1 MDAERLHILM
11 VDDDED
17 DHVMTRGLLSECLGD
32 RFCLD
37 DATTIAGGL
46 AMLERQHYDVCLC
59 DFRLGEQTGLDF
71 LEQARRLE
79 HCPPIIILTG
89 FNDLEV
95 DMAVMKAGAADYLN
109 KAGLDARTLERSI
122 RYAVEHHR
130 TSTAL
135 RQQLSRISLLNQT
148 TRAVA
153 ERQDLPSI
161 FQVALTHLEA
171 HLPVKFGLVC
181 TFASELDKAHI
192 VALGPHSRALA
203 AELGWQEGCPLHVA
217 GTCLEACIRGSMG
230 RREPE
235 QAAQGFELELQRRGL
250 DNLVAVPLTAE
261 QSMLAAMLL
270 ARPSGHGFSGAET
283 DFLRSLSEHIS
294 LAARHVK
301 LHADLQAAYHQ
312 LQERQQ
318 AALRQERLAA
328 VGQLAAGVAHEFN
341 NILTIIQGYASLML
355 NHTPSGQPHANA
367 LRHIL
372 NGTERAARLVS
383 QLLAFSRQQM
393 LQAEPVDFNQVVD
406 RVGKMLDQTVEEN
419 VRVHL
424 HLAPDLPRVG
434 ADAGMLEQI
443 VLNLAIN
450 ARDAMPHGG
459 DLVIRTSLVEV
470 GPGAENR
477 HPEARPGRFVCL
489 TVADTGCGMDA
500 RTLSRLFEPFF
511 TTKDVGKGTGMGLA
525 TVYGIVKQ
533 HQGWIEVESQP
544 GHGSTFRVLLPALTQ
559 APPAPLLPQTRPPQ
573 PNAVILVVEDEPDLR
588 LLAREILEEYGYR
601 VLTAANGPEALETWN
616 QQQGQV
622 DLLLTDMVM
631 PGGMSGEELASELQ
645 QRRPDLKVIYT
656 SGYSVDFVGRKLE
669 TGPGVRFLAKPYPPA
684 KLMELIQ
691 ECLGARQPAVLP

>member
-1 MDAERLHILM
+1 MEPELLHILM

-17 DHVMTRGLLSECLGD
+17 DHVMTRALLAECLGD
-32 RFCLD
+32 RFRLD
-37 DATTIAGGL
+37 DATTLAGGL
-46 AMLERQHYDVCLC
+46 AMLERQRYDVCLC
-59 DFRLGEQTGLDF
+59 DYRLGEHTGQDF
-71 LEQARRLE
+71 LEQARRLP

-89 FNDLEV
+89 LNDLEV

-109 KAGLDARTLERSI
+109 KAGLDARTLERAI
-122 RYAVEHHR
+122 RYTVEHHR
-130 TSTAL
+130 TSNAL

-153 ERQDLPSI
+153 ERLDLPSI
-161 FQVALTHLEA
+161 FQVALKHLEE
-171 HLPVKFGLVC
+171 HLPVRFGLVC
-181 TFASELDKAHI
+181 AFPAGLDKAHI
-192 VALGPHSRALA
+192 IALGPRSRTLA
-203 AELGWQEGCPLHVA
+203 AELGWQEGTQLPVA
-217 GTCLEACIRGSMG
+217 KTCLETCIRGGLG
-230 RREPE
+230 RRSQERP
-235 QAAQGFELELQRRGL
+235 AQGFEAELERLGL
-250 DNLVAVPLTAE
+250 DHLVAVPLAAE

-270 ARPSGHGFSGAET
+270 ARPAADPFSEAET
-283 DFLRSLSEHIS
+283 DFLRALAEHIS

-301 LHADLQAAYHQ
+301 LHEDLQAAYNQ

-341 NILTIIQGYASLML
+341 NILTIIQGYASLL
-355 NHTPSGQPHANA
+355 LSRSPQDHPQAAS

-372 NGTERAARLVS
+372 NGTERASRLVS

-393 LQAEPVDFNQVVD
+393 LQPEPVDFNQVVD

-424 HLAPDLPRVG
+424 QLAPDLPRVA

-450 ARDAMPHGG
+450 ARDAMPNGG

-470 GPGAENR
+470 GPGAESR

-489 TVADTGCGMDA
+489 TVADTGCGMDPQ
-500 RTLSRLFEPFF
+500 TLSRLFEPFF

-533 HQGWIEVESQP
+533 HQGWIEVESHP
-544 GHGSTFRVLLPALTQ
+544 GQGSTFRVLLPALAEAL
-559 APPAPLLPQTRPPQ
+559 APPLPSTAPQ
-573 PNAVILVVEDEPDLR
+573 AGAAKVILVVEDEPDLR
-588 LLAREILEEYGYR
+588 LLAQEILQEYGYQ
-601 VLTAANGPEALETWN
+601 VLTAANGPEALEIWN

-631 PGGMSGEELASELQ
+631 PGGMSGEELAVELR
-645 QRRPDLKVIYT
+645 QRRPSLKIIYT
-656 SGYSVDFVGRKLE
+656 SGYSVDFAGRRIE
-669 TGPGVRFLAKPYPPA
+669 TGPGVRFIAKPYPPA
-684 KLMELIQ
+684 RLIELIQ
-691 ECLGARQPAVLP
+691 ECLATE

>member
-1 MDAERLHILM
+1 MEPEHLHILM

-32 RFCLD
+32 RFRLD
-37 DATTIAGGL
+37 DATTTAGGL
-46 AMLERQHYDVCLC
+46 AMLERQRYDVCLC
-59 DFRLGEQTGLDF
+59 DYRLGEQTGLEF

-89 FNDLEV
+89 LNDLEV
-95 DMAVMKAGAADYLN
+95 DMAVMRAGAADYLN

-130 TSTAL
+130 ASSAL

-161 FQVALTHLEA
+161 FQVALKHLEE
-171 HLPVKFGLVC
+171 HLPVRFGLVC
-181 TFASELDKAHI
+181 AFPFGLEKAQI
-192 VALGPHSRALA
+192 TAVGPRTRPLA
-203 AELGWQEGCPLHVA
+203 AELGWQEGCLLTVQ
-217 GTCLEACIRGSMG
+217 GTCLEACIRGSMAHLH
-230 RREPE
+230 PDSPK
-235 QAAQGFELELQRRGL
+235 QGFEKDLERLGL
-250 DNLVAVPLTAE
+250 SSLVALPLTAE

-270 ARPSGHGFSGAET
+270 ARTENHDFSDAET
-283 DFLRSLSEHIS
+283 DFLRALGEHIS

-301 LHADLQAAYHQ
+301 LHEDLQAAYNQ

-341 NILTIIQGYASLML
+341 NILTIIQGYASLLL
-355 NHTPSGQPHANA
+355 NHVPPGQSQANA

-372 NGTERAARLVS
+372 NGTDRATRLVS

-393 LQAEPVDFNQVVD
+393 LQPQPVDFNQIVD

-424 HLAPDLPRVG
+424 QLAPHLPPVA

-443 VLNLAIN
+443 ILNLAIN
-450 ARDAMPHGG
+450 ARDAMPNGG

-470 GPGAENR
+470 GPGAESR

-489 TVADTGCGMDA
+489 MVADTGCGMDS

-533 HQGWIEVESQP
+533 HQGWIEVESHP
-544 GHGSTFRVLLPALTQ
+544 GQGSTFRILLPALPEETQ
-559 APPAPLLPQTRPPQ
+559 TPLAAPASPSPTDKT
-573 PNAVILVVEDEPDLR
+573 ILVVEDEPDLR
-588 LLAREILEEYGYR
+588 LLAMEILQEYGFR
-601 VLTAANGPEALETWN
+601 VLTAANGPEALEIWN
-616 QQQGQV
+616 EQKGRV
-622 DLLLTDMVM
+622 DVLLTDMVM
-631 PGGMSGEELASELQ
+631 PGGMSGEELAAELQ
-645 QRRPDLKVIYT
+645 QRKPDLKVIYS
-656 SGYSVDFVGRKLE
+656 SGYSVDFAGRRLE
-669 TGPGVRFLAKPYPPA
+669 TGPGIRFLAKPYLPSR
-684 KLMELIQ
+684 LVQLIH
-691 ECLGARQPAVLP
+691 ECLSSNQ

>member
-1 MDAERLHILM
+1 MEPEPLHILM

-17 DHVMTRGLLSECLGD
+17 DHVMVRSLLSECLAD
-32 RFCLD
+32 RFRLD
-37 DATTIAGGL
+37 DATTLVAGL
-46 AMLERQHYDVCLC
+46 AMLERQRYDVCLC
-59 DFRLGEQTGLDF
+59 DYRLGEHTGLEF
-71 LEQARRLE
+71 LEQAAHLT

-89 FNDLEV
+89 LNDWEV
-95 DMAVMKAGAADYLN
+95 DIAVMKAGAADYLN
-109 KAGLDARTLERSI
+109 KAGLDARTLERAI
-122 RYAVEHHR
+122 RYTVEHHR

-161 FQVALTHLEA
+161 FQVVLNHLEA
-171 HLPVKFGLVC
+171 HLPVRFGLVC
-181 TFASELDKAHI
+181 AFPAGLDKAHI
-192 VALGPHSRALA
+192 LALGPRSRALA
-203 AELGWQEGCPLHVA
+203 ANLGWQEGHLLAVP
-217 GTCLEACIRGSMG
+217 GSCLENCIRGG
-230 RREPE
+230 LGLRGPDRP
-235 QAAQGFELELQRRGL
+235 AQNFEMDLERLGL
-250 DNLVAVPLTAE
+250 PHLVALPLTAE

-270 ARPSGHGFSGAET
+270 ARPAHDPFSEAEME
-283 DFLRSLSEHIS
+283 FLRALSEHIS

-301 LHADLQAAYHQ
+301 LHEDLQAAYRQ

-341 NILTIIQGYASLML
+341 NILTIIQGYASLL
-355 NHTPSGQPHANA
+355 LSRTPPQQPQATS

-372 NGTERAARLVS
+372 DGTERASRLVN

-393 LQAEPVDFNQVVD
+393 LQPEPVDFNQVVE
-406 RVGKMLDQTVEEN
+406 RVGRMLDQTVEEN

-424 HLAPDLPRVG
+424 QLAPDLPRVA

-450 ARDAMPHGG
+450 ARDAMPQGG
-459 DLVIRTSLVEV
+459 DLVIRTALVEV
-470 GPGAENR
+470 GPGSEHR

-500 RTLSRLFEPFF
+500 QTLSRLFEPFF

-533 HQGWIEVESQP
+533 HQGWIEVESHP
-544 GHGSTFRVLLPALTQ
+544 GQGSTFRVLLPAL
-559 APPAPLLPQTRPPQ
+559 AEAAPLPSAAAQ
-573 PNAVILVVEDEPDLR
+573 PTPGESQVILVVEDEADLR
-588 LLAREILEEYGYR
+588 LLAQEILQEYGFT
-601 VLTAANGPEALETWN
+601 VLTAANGPEALEVWN
-616 QQQGQV
+616 QQQGRV

-631 PGGMSGEELASELQ
+631 PGGMSGEELAAELL
-645 QRRPDLKVIYT
+645 QRRPTLKIIYT
-656 SGYSVDFVGRKLE
+656 SGYSVDFAGRRIE
-669 TGPGVRFLAKPYPPA
+669 TGPGVRFLAKPYLPSR
-684 KLMELIQ
+684 LLELIR
-691 ECLGARQPAVLP
+691 ELSATGQPPQ